1 MDIKFVREQ
10 FPSLTQNYIFMDNAG
25 GSQALGAIS
34 QRITEYFMN
43 YNVQLG
49 ASYEVSARA
58 GEVLEA
64 STRAMAGFIG
74 AGDPREIIVGPSTTM
89 LLRILSLCLSRHWK
103 AGDEVIVTNSDHEA
117 NVSCW
122 MDLKERGIVVK
133 IWKLNPESFEFET
146 GNLRKLITERTKLVA
161 MVHVSNI
168 LGTIN
173 PIAEIAGIVH
183 EAGALFCV
191 DGVACAPHR
200 KPDMNA
206 LDVDFYV
213 FSTYKLFGPHQAV
226 MYGKF
231 ELLREMDGI
240 NHYFITRD
248 DVPYKFQPGNFNF
261 ELCYSL
267 QAIPGY
273 FEKLYDHHFPAEKS
287 ETVAVK
293 YQKAYDLI
301 AEHEEILATRL
312 INFLKSKKDVNIIG
326 YQDGNRMK
334 RVPTVSF
341 VHESY
346 KSHEIVEKVDPHRI
360 GIRFGDF
367 YAKKIIEDHGLLAKN
382 GVVRI
387 SLVHYNTLDEVDKI
401 VQVLDKI
408 L

>member
-10 FPSLTQNYIFMDNAG
+10 FPSLAQNYVFMDNAG
-25 GSQALGAIS
+25 GSQALGTIS
-34 QRITEYFMN
+34 QRIGEYFMY

-64 STRAMAGFIG
+64 STRAMAGFIN
-74 AGDPREIIVGPSTTM
+74 AENHREIIIGPSTTM
-89 LLRILSLCLSRHWK
+89 LLRILSLCLSRQWK
-103 AGDEVIVTNSDHEA
+103 SGDEIIVTNSDHEA

-133 IWKLNPESFEFET
+133 IWKLNPENFEFDT
-146 GNLRKLITERTKLVA
+146 GDLRKLITDRTKLVA

-173 PIAEIAGIVH
+173 PIAEIARIVH

-206 LDVDFYV
+206 LGIDFYV
-213 FSTYKLFGPHQAV
+213 FSTYKVFGPHQAV

-273 FEKLYDHHFPAEKS
+273 FEKLYDHHFPDDKS
-287 ETVAVK
+287 ETLAVK
-293 YQKAYDLI
+293 YHKAYDLI

-312 INFLKSKKDVNIIG
+312 LNFLTGKKDVNIIG
-326 YQDGNRMK
+326 YQDGNRIK
-334 RVPTVSF
+334 RVPTISF
-341 VHESY
+341 IHHRY
-346 KSHEIVEKVDPHRI
+346 KSNEIVERVDSHRI

-387 SLVHYNTLDEVDKI
+387 SLVHYNTMDEVDKI
-401 VQVLDKI
+401 VQVLDEI